1 MKLRFLGLEK
11 SSNKILKD
19 LEKAK
24 ELKKLANKTNYEH
37 KVKKLKERLT
47 EEFKFWM
54 SKGPSPR
61 LNDIEKDVKIVAS
74 LQGKTTFT
82 TEEKTKINLLTA
94 KYPID

>member
-1 MKLRFLGLEK
+1 MKLNFLGLEK
-11 SSNKILKD
+11 SSNKLLRD

-24 ELKKLANKTNYEH
+24 ALKKFAVKTNYEY
-37 KVKKLKERLT
+37 KITKLKERLT

-61 LNDIEKDVKIVAS
+61 LSDIERDIKIVSS
-74 LQGKTTFT
+74 LQSKTSFT